1 MTSVEITPGTPRT
14 AQQPAAPAAPAAPE
28 TPAAAPGGG
37 RPALALPPLLALSL
51 GYFLVML
58 DVTVVNVAIPDIRA
72 SLDTGTAAL
81 QWIVDGYSTV
91 FAGLLLLGGGLAD
104 RLGHRRMFLTGL
116 GVFSAASLA
125 CGLAAT
131 PGALIAGRLAQG
143 AGAALL
149 VPASLALL
157 QATYPD
163 RAVRARAIAI
173 WGAVASVAFGAGPA
187 VGGLL
192 VAGFDWRAVFWLN
205 LPVAALAIWL
215 TLRHIPLS
223 ARKSDAR
230 ESDARKP
237 DGRKPDARRMD
248 PAGQI
253 LGIVGLVALAGG
265 LNEAGSQGWTSPL
278 VLSAFAVGV
287 AALTAFALV
296 ERTLESREAQGRT
309 RRAPLLPPSLFRS
322 RAFTSTAA
330 IGLLISLGYYG
341 MLFLTTLY
349 FQQERGFSV
358 LATGLALLPSV
369 CMGLIAAPLFSRV
382 AARTGPYVPMAAGL
396 VLGTAGFLGWL
407 LAGPGTSYPVL
418 LFALVATGLGQTM
431 TALAATAAIIE
442 SAPASGAGIA
452 SAVFNVSRQVGSAV
466 GVALFGTF
474 AATAADF
481 TTGLHLSATLAAAA
495 FACGAVLAWTV
506 RRNVE
511 RRDV

>member
-1 MTSVEITPGTPRT
+1 MTTTEITPSPGSPGTT
-14 AQQPAAPAAPAAPE
+14 APATAPAPQKN
-28 TPAAAPGGG
+28 TAAK
-37 RPALALPPLLALSL
+37 PALALGPLIALSL

-72 SLDTGTAAL
+72 SLDTGASAM

-116 GVFSAASLA
+116 GVFTAASLA
-125 CGLAAT
+125 CGFAAT
-131 PGALIAGRLAQG
+131 PGVLIAGRLGQG

-157 QATYPD
+157 QVTYPD
-163 RAVRARAIAI
+163 RALRARAIAI

-192 VAGFDWRAVFWLN
+192 VSGFDWRSVFWLN
-205 LPVAALAIWL
+205 LPVGALAVFL
-215 TLRHIPLS
+215 TLRHVPAS
-223 ARKSDAR
+223 ARKAN
-230 ESDARKP
+230 
-237 DGRKPDARRMD
+237 ARRMD
-248 PAGQI
+248 PLGQI

-265 LNEAGSQGWTSPL
+265 LNEAGSHGWTSPL
-278 VLSAFAVGV
+278 VLSAFALGA

-296 ERTLESREAQGRT
+296 ERGLEQREAAGLTERS
-309 RRAPLLPPSLFRS
+309 PLLPPSLFRS
-322 RAFTSTAA
+322 GAFTSTAA

-349 FQQERGFSV
+349 FQQERGYSV

-396 VLGTAGFLGWL
+396 ALGTTGFVGWVM
-407 LAGPGTSYPVL
+407 AGPHTPYPVL
-418 LFALVATGLGQTM
+418 LFALIATGLGQTM

-442 SAPASGAGIA
+442 AAPASGAGIA

-474 AATAADF
+474 VAASATF
-481 TTGLHLSATLAAAA
+481 TSGLRLSAALAAAA
-495 FACGAVLAWTV
+495 FATGTLLALSV
-506 RRNVE
+506 RRRAQRNA
-511 RRDV
+511 

>member
-1 MTSVEITPGTPRT
+1 MTTTEITPSPGSPGTTAPA
-14 AQQPAAPAAPAAPE
+14 AQQTAAPASPK
-28 TPAAAPGGG
+28 
-37 RPALALPPLLALSL
+37 PALALGPLIALSL

-72 SLDTGTAAL
+72 SLDTGASAM

-116 GVFSAASLA
+116 GVFTAASLA
-125 CGLAAT
+125 CGFAAS
-131 PGALIAGRLAQG
+131 PGVLIAGRLGQG

-157 QATYPD
+157 QVTYPD
-163 RAVRARAIAI
+163 RALRARAIAI
-173 WGAVASVAFGAGPA
+173 WGAVASIAFGAGPA

-192 VAGFDWRAVFWLN
+192 VSGFDWRSVFWLN
-205 LPVAALAIWL
+205 LPVGALAVFL
-215 TLRHIPLS
+215 TLRHVPAS
-223 ARKSDAR
+223 PRKAN
-230 ESDARKP
+230 P
-237 DGRKPDARRMD
+237 RRMD
-248 PAGQI
+248 PLGQV

-265 LNEAGSQGWTSPL
+265 LNEAGSHGWTSPL
-278 VLSAFAVGV
+278 VLTAFGLGA

-296 ERTLESREAQGRT
+296 ERGLETRVATGRT
-309 RRAPLLPPSLFRS
+309 ERAPLLPPSLFRS
-322 RAFTSTAA
+322 GAFTSTAA

-349 FQQERGFSV
+349 FQQERGYSV

-382 AARTGPYVPMAAGL
+382 TARTGPYVPMAAGL
-396 VLGTAGFLGWL
+396 ALGTTGFLGWVM
-407 LAGPGTSYPVL
+407 AGPHTSYPVL
-418 LFALVATGLGQTM
+418 LFALIATGLGQTM

-442 SAPASGAGIA
+442 AAPASGAGIA

-474 AATAADF
+474 VAASDTF
-481 TTGLHLSATLAAAA
+481 TQGLRLSAGIAAAA
-495 FACGAVLAWTV
+495 FATGTLLALSV
-506 RRNVE
+506 RRRAQRNA
-511 RRDV
+511 

>member
-1 MTSVEITPGTPRT
+1 MTATEITPSAAQADPQPVT
-14 AQQPAAPAAPAAPE
+14 APKS
-28 TPAAAPGGG
+28 TSGVK
-37 RPALALPPLLALSL
+37 PALSLPPLIALSL

-58 DVTVVNVAIPDIRA
+58 DVTVVNVAVPDISDSLHTGA
-72 SLDTGTAAL
+72 SAL

-104 RLGHRRMFLTGL
+104 RLGHRRMFLAGL
-116 GVFSAASLA
+116 GVFTAASLA
-125 CGLAAT
+125 CGFAGTSGMLV
-131 PGALIAGRLAQG
+131 AGRLAQG
-143 AGAALL
+143 AGAAFL

-192 VAGFDWRAVFWLN
+192 VSGLDWRSVFWLN
-205 LPVAALAIWL
+205 LPVGALAVLL
-215 TLRHIPLS
+215 TLRHIPAS
-223 ARKSDAR
+223 ARKPA
-230 ESDARKP
+230 ARK
-237 DGRKPDARRMD
+237 MD
-248 PAGQI
+248 PVGQV

-265 LNEAGSQGWTSPL
+265 LNEAGSHGWTSPL
-278 VLSAFAVGV
+278 VLSAFGIGV
-287 AALTAFALV
+287 AALAAFALV
-296 ERTLESREAQGRT
+296 ERTLEAREATGRT
-309 RRAPLLPPSLFRS
+309 ERAPLLPPSLFRS
-322 RAFTSTAA
+322 GAFTSTAA

-349 FQQERGFSV
+349 FQQERGYTV

-396 VLGTAGFLGWL
+396 ALGTAGFLGWL
-407 LAGPGTSYPVL
+407 LAGPDTPYPVL
-418 LFALVATGLGQTM
+418 LFALIATGLGQTM

-442 SAPASGAGIA
+442 AAPASGAGIA

-474 AATAADF
+474 VASVADF
-481 TTGLHLSATLAAAA
+481 TSGLRLSAGIAAAA
-495 FACGAVLAWTV
+495 FATGTLLALSV
-506 RRNVE
+506 RRRT
-511 RRDV
+511 RRNA

>member
-1 MTSVEITPGTPRT
+1 MTTTEITPRPGPT
-14 AQQPAAPAAPAAPE
+14 APPHAAAPAA
-28 TPAAAPGGG
+28 G
-37 RPALALPPLLALSL
+37 RKPALALGPLIALSL

-72 SLDTGTAAL
+72 SLDTGASAM

-116 GVFSAASLA
+116 GVFTAASLA
-125 CGLAAT
+125 CGFAASA
-131 PGALIAGRLAQG
+131 GVLIAGRLGQG

-163 RAVRARAIAI
+163 RALRARAIAI

-192 VAGFDWRAVFWLN
+192 VSGFDWRSVFWLN
-205 LPVAALAIWL
+205 LPVGALAVFL
-215 TLRHIPLS
+215 TLRHVPAS
-223 ARKSDAR
+223 
-230 ESDARKP
+230 
-237 DGRKPDARRMD
+237 GRKPKARRMD
-248 PAGQI
+248 PLGQV

-265 LNEAGSQGWTSPL
+265 LNEAGSHGWTSPL
-278 VLSAFAVGV
+278 VLSAFGLGA
-287 AALTAFALV
+287 AALTAFAVV
-296 ERTLESREAQGRT
+296 ERTLEAREAAGRT
-309 RRAPLLPPSLFRS
+309 ERAPLLPPSLFRS
-322 RAFTSTAA
+322 GAFTSTAA

-349 FQQERGFSV
+349 FQQERGYSV
-358 LATGLALLPSV
+358 LSTGLALLPSV
-369 CMGLIAAPLFSRV
+369 CMGLIAAPLFSRIT
-382 AARTGPYVPMAAGL
+382 ARTGPYVPMAAGL
-396 VLGTAGFLGWL
+396 ALGATGFLAWV
-407 LAGPGTSYPVL
+407 LAGPETPYPVL

-474 AATAADF
+474 VAASGTF
-481 TTGLHLSATLAAAA
+481 TDGLRLSAGIAAAA
-495 FACGAVLAWTV
+495 FATGTLLALSV
-506 RRNVE
+506 RRRAQRNA
-511 RRDV
+511 